1 MAKSSTPSPP
11 HLVPDPRTGRMVE
24 VNGLGGLNAE
34 LNLREDIDLT
44 QPIFE
49 QVSKADIPNA
59 TTRAAIE
66 DSRAMMKAR
75 TTRFSDGEALIVALE
90 QEDR

>member
-1 MAKSSTPSPP
+1 
-11 HLVPDPRTGRMVE
+11 VE
-24 VNGLGGLNAE
+24 VHGLGGPNAQ

-49 QVSKADIPNA
+49 RVWKAEIPNA
-59 TTRAAIE
+59 ETRAAME
-66 DSRAMMKAR
+66 ESRVMMKAR
-75 TTRFSDGEALIVALE
+75 TTRFSDGEALIDALE